1 MAKQFAYP
9 KGLVKDDNVKG
20 CKLQKAEINQ
30 NKIELV
36 SPNENN
42 IHGYKALEN
51 FAFIDILVPTYD
63 FKSRY
68 CNYYDIVSHD

>member
-36 SPNENN
+36 SPNESN
-42 IHGYKALEN
+42 L
-51 FAFIDILVPTYD
+51 
-63 FKSRY
+63 
-68 CNYYDIVSHD
+68 